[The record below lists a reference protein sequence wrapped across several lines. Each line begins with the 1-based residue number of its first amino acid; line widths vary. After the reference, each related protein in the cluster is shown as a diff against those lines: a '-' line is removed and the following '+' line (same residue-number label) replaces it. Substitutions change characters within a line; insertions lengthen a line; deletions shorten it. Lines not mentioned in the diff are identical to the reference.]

1 MFGIALRS
9 TATWCV
15 FTARILRCI
24 TLTLEASVR
33 IRYFLSLL
41 ILPLLLAGC
50 ENTFTPK
57 APYEE
62 RVVVFSVLDPTAP
75 YQVVRLES
83 TFDAELDNPDE
94 RFGQRAIDSA
104 RVSIASDRRN
114 FIFRDTLIT
123 LGDGSQKRVW
133 INYDLKP
140 SEGTTYT
147 MSVDVP
153 GFKRITASTQV
164 PSRSYVQLQN
174 TLNGI
179 RVVGEDETAYPPDGF
194 YFRLWV
200 VGERIEG
207 GTTTE
212 VRREV
217 PLRFDTETE
226 SYVFTEPSRQSVEL
240 FRLSEIVRIHDQM
253 RTMDQV
259 SGKYLVA
266 TGYSLDQY
274 IYSYYKLVR
283 GFDDPVSVRQDRPDV
298 SNVANGVGIFGAL
311 FPDSNRVN
319 YNTIV
324 TQ

>member
-1 MFGIALRS
+1 M
-9 TATWCV
+9 
-15 FTARILRCI
+15 
-24 TLTLEASVR
+24 R
-33 IRYFLSLL
+33 IRYFLSFL
-41 ILPLLLAGC
+41 ILPLLLTGC

-62 RVVVFSVLDPTAP
+62 RIVVFSVLDPTAS
-75 YQVVRLES
+75 YQVVRLET

-94 RFGQRAIDSA
+94 RIGQRAIDSA
-104 RVSIASDRRN
+104 RVTIASDRRN

-133 INYDLKP
+133 INHDLKP
-140 SEGTTYT
+140 TEGITYT
-147 MSVDVP
+147 MTVDVP
-153 GFKRITASTQV
+153 GFERITATTQV
-164 PSRSYVQLQN
+164 PSRSYVQIQN

-179 RVVGEDETAYPPDGF
+179 RVIGEDETAYPPDGF

-207 GTTTE
+207 GNTTQI
-212 VRREV
+212 RREV
-217 PLRFDTETE
+217 PLRFDNDAG

-240 FRLSEIVRIHDQM
+240 FNLSDVVRVHDEM
-253 RTMDQV
+253 RSVDQV

-266 TGYSLDQY
+266 TGYSLDKF
-274 IYSYYKLVR
+274 IYSYYKLAR

-298 SNVANGVGIFGAL
+298 TNVTNGVGIFGAL
-311 FPDSNRVN
+311 YPDSNRVS
-319 YNTIV
+319 YSAIV